1 MIGPGA
7 GLLRAYGGLDADSLP
22 LVYSGSMD
30 IILAFL
36 PWGIIMTVQINK
48 REKIG
53 VLIAM
58 STSIL

>member
-1 MIGPGA
+1 MRI
-7 GLLRAYGGLDADSLP
+7 YGGFDADSLP

-36 PWGIIMTVQINK
+36 PWGIIMSVQINK
-48 REKIG
+48 KEKIG